1 MKHLFHII
9 PLCLVFLLA
18 PAQAE
23 ESIATL
29 RGDTP
34 LNEISDPPRI
44 AKPINDDIQEKR
56 NYPMQPPLV
65 PHNIRNYQV
74 DLNTNK
80 CVSCHSRR
88 RTGESQAPMISVT
101 HYMDRDGNFLAEV
114 SPRRYFCLQC
124 HVPQTNAPT
133 RVGNDFTDM
142 DELLIQE
149 QP

>member
-1 MKHLFHII
+1 MKNVVL
-9 PLCLVFLLA
+9 LLA
-18 PAQAE
+18 FATGSILTGAALAE
-23 ESIATL
+23 DYIATL

-34 LNEISDPPRI
+34 LTEIATPPPI
-44 AKPINDDIQEKR
+44 AKPVDSDVRERR

-65 PHNIRNYQV
+65 PHNIRNYQI

-88 RTGESQAPMISVT
+88 RTDESQAPMISVT

-124 HVPQTNAPT
+124 HVPQTDARP
-133 RVGNDFTDM
+133 RVDNDFTDM
-142 DELLIQE
+142 DEILQE
-149 QP
+149 RP